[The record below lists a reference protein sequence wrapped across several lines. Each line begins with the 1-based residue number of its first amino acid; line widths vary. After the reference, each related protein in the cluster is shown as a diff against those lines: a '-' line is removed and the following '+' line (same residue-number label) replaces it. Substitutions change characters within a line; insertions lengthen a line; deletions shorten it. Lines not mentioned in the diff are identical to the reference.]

1 MDNYAL
7 HQAQIAGGSA
17 DEGILVRYYHNW
29 QSRRAVSTLS
39 GLNDHYLKDIGLT
52 PADIRWAASQP
63 LNVNATLAL
72 EECAR
77 QRMTR

>member
-7 HQAQIAGGSA
+7 HQAQFAGGST

-29 QSRRAVSTLS
+29 QSRRAVSKLTE
-39 GLNDHYLKDIGLT
+39 LNDHYLKDIGLT
-52 PADIRWAASQP
+52 PSDVRWAASQP

-77 QRMTR
+77 QRLTR